1 MVRKYRLLSAAA
13 ALLLMGLMFLL
24 VYAKQHDRP
33 AEPAALESAADP
45 VKIADDTGDIALLQT
60 EPVSEY
66 PIPSYPQVELSV
78 DPVEPT
84 EADIRIEAEAC
95 KYSGSLEVADTK
107 TGYSGDGYLAGF
119 SQTPGDSCS
128 ATIEVPA
135 SQHYD
140 VTISVSAEQPVT
152 NALLLN
158 GEKIGEFTIKE
169 NEHFVRVTFS
179 GVYIKAGEATLSIE
193 EMDGFFA
200 LDYFEVSNYDEMY
213 TMEYEKNYELSDP
226 KASPGAKKL
235 MQFLSD
241 NYGKKIITGQHC
253 SSASGSEMELI
264 YRMTGKY
271 PAIRF
276 GDVEG
281 YSANSTI
288 DAGDIIG
295 ACEEW
300 ADKGG
305 IVGLMWHWDA
315 PSGVSSVYKEETDF
329 SLLDAL
335 PPYKVIN
342 DIVEPPTAEAP
353 TEDASGTTEATAEP
367 TEETKVDYS
376 IPTDPIEPEFVQRFE
391 FTVDVATLKPEEIRK
406 LVEDGK
412 LSPACEALIQ
422 DIDTVSETLKPLAE
436 KDIPVLWRPLHE
448 AGGDWFWWGA
458 DGVEPYRWLW
468 DTMYR
473 RMTEYHG
480 LHNLIW
486 VWNGQSEEYLVDN
499 YDIAS
504 LDIYLSPDKPFGS
517 RYEQFVS
524 IHRMT
529 GGSKMIAM
537 SESSSVPDVNLMF
550 RDNTIWSYFGLWYG
564 DYIVDEKGMYTEMYT
579 KAEDLVG
586 MYNSEAA
593 ITLEDAAKLKS

>member
-24 VYAKQHDRP
+24 VYAKQHGQP
-33 AEPAALESAADP
+33 ARTVSLESAADP
-45 VKIADDTGDIALLQT
+45 AQTADDTGDIARLTT
-60 EPVSEY
+60 ESTTEY

-84 EADIRIEAEAC
+84 EADIRVEAEEC
-95 KYSGSLEVADTK
+95 SYSGSLEVTDAK
-107 TGYSGDGYLAGF
+107 PGYSGDGYLAGF
-119 SQTPGDSCS
+119 SQSPGDACT

-179 GVYIKAGEATLSIE
+179 GVYIKAGKATLSIE

-213 TMEYEKNYELSDP
+213 SMEYRKNYELSDP
-226 KASPGAKKL
+226 KASPGARKL

-253 SSASGSEMELI
+253 ASASGSEMELI

-295 ACEEW
+295 SCEAW
-300 ADKGG
+300 AEQGG

-315 PSGVSSVYKEETDF
+315 PSGVSSVYKKETDF

-342 DIVEPPTAEAP
+342 DILEPPTEAEA
-353 TEDASGTTEATAEP
+353 TEDASGTTEETAEP
-367 TEETKVDYS
+367 TEPTTVDDS

-391 FTVDVATLKPEEIRK
+391 FTVDVASLKPEEIRK

-412 LSPACEALIQ
+412 LSPECEAIIQ

-436 KDIPVLWRPLHE
+436 KDIPVIWRPLHE

-517 RYEQFVS
+517 RYEQFVTLS
-524 IHRMT
+524 RMT
-529 GGSKMIAM
+529 GGEKIIAM
-537 SESSSVPDVNLMF
+537 SECSSVPDVNLMF

-564 DYIVDEKGMYTEMYT
+564 DYIVDDKGMYTEMYT
-579 KAEDLVG
+579 KAEDLVS

-593 ITLEDAAKLKS
+593 ITLEDAAKLKQ

>member
-13 ALLLMGLMFLL
+13 ALFLMGLMFLL
-24 VYAKQHDRP
+24 VYAKQHTPRDVKQTLLEADSVSP
-33 AEPAALESAADP
+33 AEA
-45 VKIADDTGDIALLQT
+45 TGDLVLLET
-60 EPVSEY
+60 ETTTEY
-66 PIPSYPQVELSV
+66 PIPSYPMVELSV

-84 EADIRIEAEAC
+84 EADIKVEAEAC
-95 KYSGSLEVADTK
+95 EFSGSLEVEDKRA
-107 TGYSGDGYLAGF
+107 GYSGDGYLAGF
-119 SQTPGDSCS
+119 SQTEGDSCS

-140 VTISVSAEQPVT
+140 VTISVCADQPVT

-158 GEKIGEFTIKE
+158 DEKIGEFTINE

-179 GVYIKAGEATLSIE
+179 GVYIKAGTAKLSIE

-213 TMEYEKNYELSDP
+213 SMQYGKSYELSDP

-235 MQFLSD
+235 MKFLSD
-241 NYGKKIITGQHC
+241 NYGKKVITGQHC
-253 SSASGSEMELI
+253 ASAADSEMELI

-281 YSANSTI
+281 YSANSTA
-288 DAGDIIG
+288 DGGDIIG
-295 ACEEW
+295 ACESW
-300 ADKGG
+300 AEKGG

-315 PSGVSSVYKEETDF
+315 PTGVSSVYKSETEF
-329 SLLDAL
+329 SLMDAL

-342 DIVEPPTAEAP
+342 DIVEPTAETTA
-353 TEDASGTTEATAEP
+353 TEATGATEKTTEKTAP

-376 IPTDPIEPEFVQRFE
+376 ILTDPIEPEFIQRFE

-412 LSPACEALIQ
+412 LSAECEALIQ
-422 DIDTVSETLKPLAE
+422 DIDNVSETLKPLAE

-486 VWNGQSEEYLVDN
+486 VWNGQSEEYLVDQ

-504 LDIYLSPDKPFGS
+504 LDIYLNPEKPFGS

-524 IHRMT
+524 LSRMT
-529 GGSKMIAM
+529 GGEKMLAM

-564 DYIVDEKGMYTEMYT
+564 EYIVDENGMYTEMYT

-586 MYNSEAA
+586 LYNSEAA
-593 ITLEDAAKLKS
+593 VTLDDMAKSN

>member
-1 MVRKYRLLSAAA
+1 MVRKFRLLSAAA

-24 VYAKQHDRP
+24 VYAKRQADRP
-33 AEPAALESAADP
+33 AQAAKEPAAPVSLEE
-45 VKIADDTGDIALLQT
+45 T
-60 EPVSEY
+60 EPSAEPTEAATEY
-66 PIPSYPQVELSV
+66 PVPSYPQVELEVEPV
-78 DPVEPT
+78 DPT
-84 EADIRIEAEAC
+84 EADIRLEAEEC
-95 KYSGSLEVADTK
+95 EFSGQLEVEDMRP
-107 TGYSGDGYLAGF
+107 GYSGDGYLAGF
-119 SQTPGDSCS
+119 SQTPGDTVS
-128 ATIEVPA
+128 ATFEVPA

-140 VTISVSAEQPVT
+140 VTISVCADMPVT

-158 GEKIGEFTIKE
+158 DEKIGEFTIDQS
-169 NEHFVRVTFS
+169 EHFVRVTFS
-179 GVYIKAGEATLSIE
+179 GVYIKEGEARLSIE

-213 TMEYEKNYELSDP
+213 EMQYDKSYTLSDP
-226 KASPGAKKL
+226 QASPGAKKL
-235 MQFLSD
+235 MKYLSS

-253 SSASGSEMELI
+253 ASAAGGEMDLI
-264 YRMTGKY
+264 YHMTGKY

-276 GDVEG
+276 GDVEE
-281 YSANSTI
+281 YSGNSTA
-288 DAGDIIG
+288 DTGDVIG

-300 ADKGG
+300 AERGG

-315 PSGVSSVYKEETDF
+315 PSGVSSVYAAETDF
-329 SLLDAL
+329 SLKDAL

-342 DIVEPPTAEAP
+342 DIVEPPTAA
-353 TEDASGTTEATAEP
+353 TEATDATAP
-367 TEETKVDYS
+367 TDPVTPTTVDYS
-376 IPTDPIEPEFVQRFE
+376 IPTDPVEPEFIQRYE
-391 FTVDVATLKPEEIRK
+391 FVVDVATMTPEEIQA
-406 LVEDGK
+406 LVDEGK
-412 LSPACEALIQ
+412 LSESCAAIIT
-422 DIDTVSETLKPLAE
+422 DIDAVSETLKPLAD
-436 KDIPVLWRPLHE
+436 KDIPVLWRPLQE

-486 VWNGQSEEYLVDN
+486 VWNGQNAEYLVDN

-504 LDIYLSPDKPFGS
+504 LDIYMNPDKSFGS

-524 IHRMT
+524 LSRMT
-529 GGSKMIAM
+529 GGEKLLAL
-537 SESSSVPDVNLMF
+537 SETSTVPDVNLMF

-564 DYIVDEKGMYTEMYT
+564 EYIVDDAGMYTELYT

-586 MYNSEAA
+586 VYNSEAA
-593 ITLEDAAKLKS
+593 LTLEDTAKALQ

>member
-1 MVRKYRLLSAAA
+1 MVRKFRLLTAAA
-13 ALLLMGLMFLL
+13 ALLLMGLMLLL

-33 AEPAALESAADP
+33 AKTVTLESAADP
-45 VKIADDTGDIALLQT
+45 AAIAAATGDLPVLET
-60 EPVSEY
+60 EAPSEY
-66 PIPSYPQVELSV
+66 PIPSYPLVELAV

-84 EADIRIEAEAC
+84 EADIRVEAEAC
-95 KYSGSLEVADTK
+95 DFSGSLTVADAK

-119 SQTPGDSCS
+119 SQSPDDSCE
-128 ATIEVPA
+128 AIIEVPT

-140 VTISVSAEQPVT
+140 VTISVSADQPVT

-158 GEKIGEFTIKE
+158 GEKVGEFTISE
-169 NEHFVRVTFS
+169 PDHFVRVTFS
-179 GVYIKAGEATLSIE
+179 GVYIKAGEAKLSIE

-213 TMEYEKNYELSDP
+213 TMDYEKTYELSDP

-235 MQFLSD
+235 MQFLSA
-241 NYGKKIITGQHC
+241 NYGKKILTGQHC
-253 SSASGSEMELI
+253 ASASGSELELI

-281 YSANSTI
+281 YSANSMV
-288 DAGDIIG
+288 DSGDIIG

-300 ADKGG
+300 AEKGG

-315 PSGVSSVYKEETDF
+315 PSGVSSVYKAETDF

-353 TEDASGTTEATAEP
+353 TEDPSAP
-367 TEETKVDYS
+367 TEDTEPITPTTVDYS

-412 LSPACEALIQ
+412 LSPECEAIIQ
-422 DIDTVSETLKPLAE
+422 DIDSVSETLKPLAE

-517 RYEQFVS
+517 RYEQYVS
-524 IHRMT
+524 MHRMT
-529 GGSKMIAM
+529 GGNKMIAM

-564 DYIVDEKGMYTEMYT
+564 EYIVDEQGMYTEQYT
-579 KAEDLVG
+579 KAEDLVS

-593 ITLEDAAKLKS
+593 LTLEDTAKLK